1 MFTVEKQTIY
11 YLSFIIMFN
20 DIAAPFLLNK
30 IMHINIFWF
39 RRDLRLEDNT
49 ALFHALQSEHSILP
63 IFIFDTDILDKLE
76 NKKDARVQ
84 FIHDSLL
91 EIQVKLIEAGSSLE
105 ILHGKP
111 EEAFKKLLSKYKIE
125 KVFTNNDYEPYA
137 TDRDN
142 NIKILLEKNNATL
155 VSYKDHVI
163 FEKTEVT
170 KDDGKPYTVFTP
182 YSRKWKAALKE
193 DDLKLYET
201 EKYFSNFLKIAPN
214 KIPSL
219 KQMGFEK
226 TTQTYPSKSVEAEL
240 VKKYSLQRDIPS
252 MQGTSHLGLHL
263 RFGTIS
269 IRRLAKYSRNLSE
282 TFLNELI
289 WRDFYHMILWHFPH
303 VGSGKAF
310 KPAYD
315 FIQWRDDETSFNKWC
330 DGQTGYPI
338 VDAGMRE
345 LNTTGFMH
353 NRVRMIVASFLCKHL
368 LIDWRWGEAYFAEKL
383 LDFDFAANNGG
394 WQWAAG
400 SGCDAAPYFRIFNPY
415 LQTKK
420 FDPELKYIRKWVPE
434 FEEFS
439 YPKPIV
445 EHTVARERCLKV
457 YKEGLSKVES

>member
-1 MFTVEKQTIY
+1 MKV
-11 YLSFIIMFN
+11 
-20 DIAAPFLLNK
+20 
-30 IMHINIFWF
+30 NIFWF

-49 ALFHALQSEHSILP
+49 ALFHALQSEYPILP
-63 IFIFDTDILDKLE
+63 IFIFDKEILDKLE
-76 NKKDARVQ
+76 NKADARVQ
-84 FIHDSLL
+84 FIHDNLL
-91 EIQVKLIEAGSSLE
+91 EIQPKLIEVGSSLE
-105 ILHGKP
+105 VIHGKP
-111 EEAFKKLLSKYKIE
+111 TEVFITLLKKYSIG

-137 TDRDN
+137 TERDAA
-142 NIKILLEKNNATL
+142 IKTLLEKNNATL
-155 VSYKDHVI
+155 ISYKDHVI
-163 FEKTEVT
+163 FEKDEVT

-182 YSRKWKAALKE
+182 FSRKWKAALKE
-193 DDLKLYET
+193 DDLTLYKT
-201 EKYFSNFLKIAPN
+201 EKYFDNFLKTSPI
-214 KIPSL
+214 KISSL
-219 KQMGFEK
+219 TQIGFTK
-226 TTQTYPSKSVEAEL
+226 STQIFPSKSVEAEL

-252 MQGTSHLGLHL
+252 IQGTSHLGLHL

-289 WRDFYHMILWHFPH
+289 WRDFYHMILWNFPH
-303 VGSGKAF
+303 VGKGKAF

-315 FIQWRDDETSFNKWC
+315 FIQWRDDEPSYKKWC
-330 DGQTGYPI
+330 NGQTGYPI

-345 LNTTGFMH
+345 LNETGFMH

-368 LIDWRWGEAYFAEKL
+368 LIDWRLGEAYFAEKL

-420 FDPELKYIRKWVPE
+420 FDSELKYIKKWVPE

-445 EHTVARERCLKV
+445 EHTVARDRCLKV
-457 YKEGLSKVES
+457 YKEGLAAGSLQ